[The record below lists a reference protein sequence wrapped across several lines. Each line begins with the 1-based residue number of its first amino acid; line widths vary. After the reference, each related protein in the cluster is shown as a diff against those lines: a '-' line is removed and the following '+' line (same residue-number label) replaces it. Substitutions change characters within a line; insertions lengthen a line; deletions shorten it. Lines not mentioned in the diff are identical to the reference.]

1 MPLAYGSAVA
11 TATAIE
17 ALLAD
22 VVLERGRFIATTRAL
37 AVAIATRAKLPQGD
51 DLMADPFGGRL
62 GVDVAADGAI
72 TVRSAG
78 DVSVQLP

>member
-1 MPLAYGSAVA
+1 MAQWPTTLRIAD
-11 TATAIE
+11 TDLK
-17 ALLAD
+17 LL
-22 VVLERGRFIATTRAL
+22 VTS
-37 AVAIATRAKLPQGD
+37 PQGD